1 MRKIAIALC
10 VCVIG
15 WRVASPHIPSVSV
28 ATSSSHTL
36 VDDRCDDLAVR
47 LKKFYRTGADKIKS
61 GDFKTNADMEAWSG
75 AGWLS
80 AEREAFKPLDEAEG
94 HAVYADDWR
103 AAFEKLWRDW
113 GGVD

>member
-15 WRVASPHIPSVSV
+15 WRVASPHLPAISETHSE
-28 ATSSSHTL
+28 HTL
-36 VDDRCDDLAVR
+36 TDECCEDLAHR
-47 LKKFYRTGADKIKS
+47 LKAFQKQGANKLKS
-61 GDFKTNADMEAWSG
+61 GEFKTTSEFEAWSG

-94 HAVYADDWR
+94 HAVYAEDWR
-103 AAFEKLWRDW
+103 SEFEKLWRAW
-113 GGVD
+113 GGAE

>member
-15 WRVASPHIPSVSV
+15 WRVASPHIPSVV
-28 ATSSSHTL
+28 ATNPSHTL
-36 VDDRCDDLAVR
+36 TDECCDDLAKR
-47 LKKFYRTGADKIKS
+47 LKEFQRTGAAKLRAKE
-61 GDFKTNADMEAWSG
+61 FKTNAEFESWSG

-80 AEREAFKPLDEAEG
+80 AEREAFKPLDDAEG

-103 AAFEKLWRDW
+103 GAFEKLWSEW
-113 GGVD
+113 GGAD

>member
-15 WRVASPHIPSVSV
+15 WRVASPHIPSVLV

-36 VDDRCDDLAVR
+36 VDDCCNDKAKR
-47 LKKFYRTGADKIKS
+47 LKEFFRLGADKLKS
-61 GDFKTNADMEAWSG
+61 GEFKTTTEFEAWSG
-75 AGWLS
+75 AGWN
-80 AEREAFKPLDEAEG
+80 AVDKEAFKPIDEAEG
-94 HAVYADDWR
+94 HAVYAEDWR